1 MKVILTRITENPIL
15 AIEDAASNCYDS
27 KPSSDGKIMRH
38 CINSGHTS
46 VTEFCNFTF
55 HVEGVS
61 RALLAQ
67 ITRHRHSSFSVR
79 SQRYVTEDKFE
90 YVTPKSI
97 ANNPNF
103 KKNYEQHMRNV
114 QDYYNAMIEL
124 GVPTEDARM
133 VLPNACCTEFEVSMN
148 FRALMNFMH
157 ERLCTCS
164 QWEIRQLAKLM
175 RDAVVAA
182 EPAFAPYLVPKCE
195 SGKIRYCSESPKRSC
210 GRQPLAKDI
219 LALMYKGEFNG
230 YN

>member
-1 MKVILTRITENPIL
+1 
-15 AIEDAASNCYDS
+15 
-27 KPSSDGKIMRH
+27 
-38 CINSGHTS
+38 
-46 VTEFCNFTF
+46 
-55 HVEGVS
+55 
-61 RALLAQ
+61 
-67 ITRHRHSSFSVR
+67 
-79 SQRYVTEDKFE
+79 
-90 YVTPKSI
+90 
-97 ANNPNF
+97 
-103 KKNYEQHMRNV
+103 
-114 QDYYNAMIEL
+114 
-124 GVPTEDARM
+124 
-133 VLPNACCTEFEVSMN
+133 
-148 FRALMNFMH
+148 MNFMH